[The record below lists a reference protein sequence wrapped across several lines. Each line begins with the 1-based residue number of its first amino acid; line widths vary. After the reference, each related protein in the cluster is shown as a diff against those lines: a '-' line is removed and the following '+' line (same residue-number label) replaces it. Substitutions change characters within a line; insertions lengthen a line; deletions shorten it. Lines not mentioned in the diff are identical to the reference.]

1 MVRTK
6 FKHWAERKIES
17 LNKVFISTEFVKHK
31 MDESF
36 VPNPSIGLIHESNVC
51 LGQVTVWASCQME
64 FEVVNIE
71 TEEMI
76 LWKYIEKVSEDAEF
90 DSILKEYFDVLQSGF
105 NTQPKIRNV

>member
-1 MVRTK
+1 
-6 FKHWAERKIES
+6 
-17 LNKVFISTEFVKHK
+17 
-31 MDESF
+31 
-36 VPNPSIGLIHESNVC
+36 
-51 LGQVTVWASCQME
+51 ME

-71 TEEMI
+71 TEEKI